1 MCGRRIVVTIN
12 YKELLKI
19 IYLKQKEIKK
29 FESENKELKEF
40 INSFF
45 TIGVQKI
52 EYANAYG
59 YLNSVVED

>member
-1 MCGRRIVVTIN
+1 MTIN

-29 FESENKELKEF
+29 LKSENKEFKEF
-40 INSFF
+40 INNFF
-45 TIGVQKI
+45 TTGAQKI
-52 EYANAYG
+52 EYANAYE